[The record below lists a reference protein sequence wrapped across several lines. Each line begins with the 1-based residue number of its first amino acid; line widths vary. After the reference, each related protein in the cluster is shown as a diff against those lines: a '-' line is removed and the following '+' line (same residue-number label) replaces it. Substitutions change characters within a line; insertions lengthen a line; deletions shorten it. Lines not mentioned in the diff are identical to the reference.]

1 VAVVVQIIHDY
12 EHKGVNNDYLV
23 RVSDSL
29 AILYNDKSP
38 MENHHLAA
46 AFNLLSEDDFNFTRK
61 MHHKSRVR
69 APQIPGAASHSVC
82 CLPAFACIA

>member
-1 VAVVVQIIHDY
+1 VQIIHDY

-46 AFNLLSEDDFNFTRK
+46 SFNLMAEEDYNFARK
-61 MHHKSRVR
+61 MPHKTRVR
-69 APQIPGAASHSVC
+69 LLVSLVLVKERLWDAKLIY
-82 CLPAFACIA
+82 